1 MTRLLNTSAFRLAA
15 IYFTLFATSVLALL
29 SFIYFSTADF
39 VESQAEE
46 TIDAEIRGLAEQYR
60 EHGLA
65 GLVEI
70 IDQRVAAAQRTQGR
84 IDDTIYLITDPLL
97 HKLAGNLDT
106 WPQAVEQ
113 GNGWVSFPVTAEIK
127 GTTENDNARASVIVL
142 PGNFH
147 LLVGRNLRDAR
158 LFRLRITNTL
168 AWAALITLLLGV
180 IGGLLMTR
188 NMLRKVDAVNRTST
202 RIIHGDLSQRVPVSG
217 TGDEFDQ
224 LAQNLNAMLDQI
236 ERLMAGMRQ
245 VTDNIAHDL
254 RTPLAR
260 LRSRL
265 EVTLIEKP
273 DVTRYGDALRD
284 TINEADRL
292 LGTFNALLSIA
303 EAEAG
308 SRRDGLEAVDLAEIA
323 RDVAELYEPVADDA
337 GLGFQLAVG
346 DKVMVRGDRH
356 LLSQA
361 IANLLD
367 NALKYTREGK
377 VALSVGTRAGK
388 ARVEVSD
395 TGPGVPADRRG
406 VVFDRFVRLEGSR
419 STPGNGLGL
428 SLVRAVAKLHDGTVW
443 LEDNRPGQ
451 PSPAPPGAAPE
462 AAVENPGLK
471 VIIELPLAADGTASA
486 PERDLARLLPAPS
499 PAMAVAEPPRDI
511 GEV

>member
-1 MTRLLNTSAFRLAA
+1 VPAIINTSAFRLAA

-29 SFIYFSTADF
+29 TFIYFSTADF
-39 VESQAEE
+39 VEAQAEE

-70 IDQRVAAAQRTQGR
+70 IDQRIAAAHRTPTR

-97 HKLAGNLDT
+97 HKLAGNLEI
-106 WPQAVEQ
+106 WPQTIER
-113 GNGWVSFPVTAEIK
+113 GSGWVSFPVTEKVGGATEI
-127 GTTENDNARASVIVL
+127 DSARASVIVL

-158 LFRLRITNTL
+158 LFRLRITNTMG
-168 AWAALITLLLGV
+168 WAALITLGLGV

-202 RIIHGDLSQRVPVSG
+202 QIIHGDLSQRVPVSG

-254 RTPLAR
+254 RTPLSR
-260 LRSRL
+260 LRARL

-273 DVTRYGDALRD
+273 DQARYADVLRE
-284 TINEADRL
+284 TISEADRL

-308 SRRDGLEAVDLAEIA
+308 SRRDSFEAVDLSEIA
-323 RDVAELYEPVADDA
+323 RDVAELYEPVADES
-337 GLGFQLAVG
+337 GLGFETRIA
-346 DKVMVRGDRH
+346 DRIMVRGDRH

-367 NALKYTREGK
+367 NALKYTSEGS
-377 VALSVGTRAGK
+377 VALSVETRAGK
-388 ARVEVSD
+388 AHVEVRD
-395 TGPGVPADRRG
+395 TGPGVPPDRRNA
-406 VVFDRFVRLEGSR
+406 VFDRFVRLERSR

-428 SLVRAVAKLHDGTVW
+428 SLVRAVAKLHDGTIW
-443 LEDNRPGQ
+443 LEDSVPGT
-451 PSPAPPGAAPE
+451 
-462 AAVENPGLK
+462 ENPGLK
-471 VIIELPLAADGTASA
+471 VIVELPLVAGSATSEAD
-486 PERDLARLLPAPS
+486 RDLTRLLPGPS
-499 PAMAVAEPPRDI
+499 PALAVTADPPRDL
-511 GEV
+511 GEA

>member
-1 MTRLLNTSAFRLAA
+1 MTGLINTSAFRLAA

-29 SFIYFSTADF
+29 TFIYFSTADF
-39 VESQAEE
+39 VEAQAEE

-65 GLVEI
+65 GLVEV
-70 IDQRVAAAQRTQGR
+70 IDQRIAAAQRTPSR

-97 HKLAGNLDT
+97 HKLAGNLES
-106 WPQAVEQ
+106 WPPAIESRR
-113 GNGWVSFPVTAEIK
+113 GWVSFPVTEKINAA
-127 GTTENDNARASVIVL
+127 TEVNNARASVIVL

-158 LFRLRITNTL
+158 LFRLRITNTMG
-168 AWAALITLLLGV
+168 WAALITLGLGV
-180 IGGLLMTR
+180 VGGLLMTR

-202 RIIHGDLSQRVPVSG
+202 QIIHGDLSQRVPLSG

-224 LAQNLNAMLDQI
+224 LAQNLNQMLDQI

-254 RTPLAR
+254 RTPLSR
-260 LRSRL
+260 LRARL

-273 DVTRYGDALRD
+273 DQARYADVLRE

-303 EAEAG
+303 EVEAG
-308 SRRDGLEAVDLAEIA
+308 SRRESFDAVDLSEIA
-323 RDVAELYEPVADDA
+323 RDVAELYEPVADEN
-337 GLGFQLAVG
+337 GLGFETTIA
-346 DKVMVRGDRH
+346 DKIMVRGDRH

-367 NALKYTREGK
+367 NALKYTPAGK
-377 VALSVGTRAGK
+377 VALAVETRAGK
-388 ARVEVSD
+388 AHIEVSD
-395 TGPGVPADRRG
+395 TGPGVPPDRRSA
-406 VVFDRFVRLEGSR
+406 VFDRFVRLEGSR

-428 SLVRAVAKLHDGTVW
+428 SLVRAVARLHDGEIW
-443 LEDNRPGQ
+443 LEDSVPG
-451 PSPAPPGAAPE
+451 SE
-462 AAVENPGLK
+462 TPGLK
-471 VIIELPLAADGTASA
+471 VVIEFPLVAGGAASESD
-486 PERDLARLLPAPS
+486 RDLPRLLPAPALAVTAD
-499 PAMAVAEPPRDI
+499 PARDL
-511 GEV
+511 GETRS

>member
-39 VESQAEE
+39 VEAQAEE

-65 GLVEI
+65 GLIEV
-70 IDQRVAAAQRTQGR
+70 IDQRIAAAQRTPSR
-84 IDDTIYLITDPLL
+84 VDDTIYLITDPLL
-97 HKLAGNLDT
+97 HKLAGNIEV
-106 WPQAVEQ
+106 WPQAVER
-113 GNGWVSFPVTAEIK
+113 GNGWVNFPVTEQIN
-127 GTTENDNARASVIVL
+127 GNTETDNARASVIVL

-158 LFRLRITNTL
+158 LFRLRITTTL
-168 AWAALITLLLGV
+168 GWAALITLALGV
-180 IGGLLMTR
+180 VGGLLMTR

-260 LRSRL
+260 LRARL

-273 DVTRYGDALRD
+273 DEVRYENALRE

-303 EAEAG
+303 EAESG
-308 SRRDGLEAVDLAEIA
+308 SRRDGLEVVDLSDIA

-337 GLGFQLAVG
+337 GLGFETHIG

-367 NALKYTREGK
+367 NALKYTHEGL
-377 VALSVGTRAGK
+377 VALAVSAHPGK
-388 ARVEVSD
+388 ARIEVGD
-395 TGPGVPADRRG
+395 TGPGV
-406 VVFDRFVRLEGSR
+406 
-419 STPGNGLGL
+419 
-428 SLVRAVAKLHDGTVW
+428 
-443 LEDNRPGQ
+443 
-451 PSPAPPGAAPE
+451 
-462 AAVENPGLK
+462 
-471 VIIELPLAADGTASA
+471 
-486 PERDLARLLPAPS
+486 
-499 PAMAVAEPPRDI
+499 
-511 GEV
+511 

>member
-1 MTRLLNTSAFRLAA
+1 VTGLINTSAFRLAA

-29 SFIYFSTADF
+29 TFIYFSTADF
-39 VESQAEE
+39 VEAQAEE

-70 IDQRVAAAQRTQGR
+70 IDQRISAAQRTPTR

-106 WPQAVEQ
+106 WPPAVER
-113 GNGWVSFPVTAEIK
+113 GSGWVSFPVTEKVNGA
-127 GTTENDNARASVIVL
+127 TETDNARASVIVL

-158 LFRLRITNTL
+158 LFRLRITNTMG
-168 AWAALITLLLGV
+168 WAALITLGLGV
-180 IGGLLMTR
+180 VGGLLMTR

-202 RIIHGDLSQRVPVSG
+202 QIIHGDLSQRVPLSG

-224 LAQNLNAMLDQI
+224 LAQNLNQMLDQI

-254 RTPLAR
+254 RTPLSR
-260 LRSRL
+260 LRARL

-273 DVTRYGDALRD
+273 DQARYADVLRE

-308 SRRDGLEAVDLAEIA
+308 SRRDSFEVVDLSEIA
-323 RDVAELYEPVADDA
+323 RDVAELYEPVADES
-337 GLGFQLAVG
+337 GLGFETRIAV
-346 DKVMVRGDRH
+346 KIMVRGDRH

-367 NALKYTREGK
+367 NALKYTPAGK
-377 VALSVGTRAGK
+377 VALAVETRAGK
-388 ARVEVSD
+388 AHIEVSD
-395 TGPGVPADRRG
+395 TGPGVPPDRRNT
-406 VVFDRFVRLEGSR
+406 VFDRFVRLEGSR

-428 SLVRAVAKLHDGTVW
+428 SLVRAVAKLHDGEIW
-443 LEDNRPGQ
+443 LEDSIPG
-451 PSPAPPGAAPE
+451 SA
-462 AAVENPGLK
+462 NPGLK
-471 VIIELPLAADGTASA
+471 VVIEFPLVAPGAASESD
-486 PERDLARLLPAPS
+486 RDLPRLLPAR
-499 PAMAVAEPPRDI
+499 ALAVTADPPRDL
-511 GEV
+511 GEA

>member
-1 MTRLLNTSAFRLAA
+1 MRGIINTSAFRLAA

-29 SFIYFSTADF
+29 TFIYFSTADF
-39 VESQAEE
+39 VEAQAEE

-65 GLVEI
+65 GLVEV
-70 IDQRVAAAQRTQGR
+70 IDQRIAAAQRTPTR

-97 HKLAGNLDT
+97 HKLAGNLET
-106 WPQAVEQ
+106 WPQTVER
-113 GNGWVSFPVTAEIK
+113 GSGWVSFPVTEQIA
-127 GTTENDNARASVIVL
+127 GHTETDNARASVIVL

-158 LFRLRITNTL
+158 LFRLRITNTMG
-168 AWAALITLLLGV
+168 WAALITLGLGV

-202 RIIHGDLSQRVPVSG
+202 QIIHGDLSQRVPVSG

-254 RTPLAR
+254 RTPLSR
-260 LRSRL
+260 LRARL

-273 DVTRYGDALRD
+273 DEVRYADVLRE

-308 SRRDGLEAVDLAEIA
+308 SRRDSFEAIDLSEIA
-323 RDVAELYEPVADDA
+323 RDVAELYEPVADES
-337 GLGFQLAVG
+337 GLGFETQIA
-346 DKVMVRGDRH
+346 DRIMVRGDRH

-367 NALKYTREGK
+367 NALKYTPEGK
-377 VALSVGTRAGK
+377 VALSVETRAGK
-388 ARVEVSD
+388 AHIEVRD
-395 TGPGVPADRRG
+395 TGPGVPADRRNA
-406 VVFDRFVRLEGSR
+406 VFDRFVRLEGSR

-428 SLVRAVAKLHDGTVW
+428 SLVRAVATLHEGTIW
-443 LEDNRPGQ
+443 LED
-451 PSPAPPGAAPE
+451 SVPGAE
-462 AAVENPGLK
+462 HPGLK
-471 VIIELPLAADGTASA
+471 VVIELPLAAGGATSEPD
-486 PERDLARLLPAPS
+486 RDLPRLLPAPA
-499 PAMAVAEPPRDI
+499 PALTAEPPRDF
-511 GEV
+511 GKA

>member
-1 MTRLLNTSAFRLAA
+1 VTGLINTSAFRLAA

-29 SFIYFSTADF
+29 TFIYFSTADF

-65 GLVEI
+65 GLVEV
-70 IDQRVAAAQRTQGR
+70 IDQRIAAAQRTQTHV
-84 IDDTIYLITDPLL
+84 DDTIYLITDPLL
-97 HKLAGNLDT
+97 HKLAGNLET
-106 WPQAVEQ
+106 WPQTVER
-113 GNGWVSFPVTAEIK
+113 GSGWVSFPVTEKVGGVNEI
-127 GTTENDNARASVIVL
+127 DNARASVIVL

-158 LFRLRITNTL
+158 LFRLRITNTMG
-168 AWAALITLLLGV
+168 WAALITLGLGV

-202 RIIHGDLSQRVPVSG
+202 HIIHGDLSQRVPVSG

-224 LAQNLNAMLDQI
+224 LAQNLNAMHDQI

-254 RTPLAR
+254 RTPLSR
-260 LRSRL
+260 LRARL

-273 DVTRYGDALRD
+273 DQARYADVLRE
-284 TINEADRL
+284 TINEADHL
-292 LGTFNALLSIA
+292 LSTFNALLSIA

-308 SRRDGLEAVDLAEIA
+308 SRRDSFEAIDLSEIA
-323 RDVAELYEPVADDA
+323 RDVAELYEPVADES
-337 GLGFQLAVG
+337 GLGFETKIA
-346 DKVMVRGDRH
+346 DRIMVRGDRH

-367 NALKYTREGK
+367 NALKYTPQGK
-377 VALSVGTRAGK
+377 VALSVETRAGK
-388 ARVEVSD
+388 AHIEVSD
-395 TGPGVPADRRG
+395 TGPGVPPDRRSS
-406 VVFDRFVRLEGSR
+406 VFDRFVRLEGSR

-428 SLVRAVAKLHDGTVW
+428 SLVRAVAKLHEGTIW
-443 LEDNRPGQ
+443 LED
-451 PSPAPPGAAPE
+451 SAPGA
-462 AAVENPGLK
+462 ENPGLK
-471 VIIELPLAADGTASA
+471 VVIELPLAAAGSTSEPDH
-486 PERDLARLLPAPS
+486 ELARLLPAPS
-499 PAMAVAEPPRDI
+499 PALAVTADPPRNL
-511 GEV
+511 GEA